1 MNVFNLASHTIALK
15 QSVLGK
21 PHLFVLVHQP
31 WTVLQPPT
39 VCGKRSRSSSGASS
53 SLSSSR
59 RSLSADGHKN
69 PFVNCLV
76 AHLTCSLAQLLA

>member
-1 MNVFNLASHTIALK
+1 MNGFNLASQTTALK

-21 PHLFVLVHQP
+21 PHLFVLVHLP

-39 VCGKRSRSSSGASS
+39 VCGKQSRSSSDAS

-59 RSLSADGHKN
+59 KSLSADGHKN

-76 AHLTCSLAQLLA
+76 VSW